1 MTSVLKPW
9 VEQLGLRYQGVLMSC
24 VRGCDSVEKN
34 DASKNLARCLRSI
47 VLNSFNENPSS
58 FIENVNDIELQERM
72 VAVLKNHDHYPIHY
86 ILHIIHSA
94 EIIGYKHP
102 NENIRNQWYWFY
114 REFVHKFH
122 MSPETERQLSYRL
135 EADESSFAN
144 QQSIDKEIW
153 GQ

>member
-86 ILHIIHSA
+86 ILHIIIFMPHCYYA
-94 EIIGYKHP
+94 
-102 NENIRNQWYWFY
+102 F
-114 REFVHKFH
+114 
-122 MSPETERQLSYRL
+122 
-135 EADESSFAN
+135 
-144 QQSIDKEIW
+144 
-153 GQ
+153 